1 MRYQQ
6 FWADMH
12 SNIHHH
18 QMNQLPQWYE
28 HAKAVMDF
36 WPIAYYPF
44 ALRKTPSGAALE
56 DLIPQKDYCADWETV
71 RALAA
76 QAEQEGWPFFMG
88 YEWQGDGSDGDHNVF
103 YLNNDEAILQPRKYL
118 ELRDQLAGHE
128 AIAVPHHL
136 AYKPDSR
143 GKNWSTHDEKFSP
156 IAEIYSSH
164 GSSENDDGPIP
175 MVRHVHMGPRISGTS
190 YESGLAQGHH
200 VSVIASGDNHAV
212 PGEADHG
219 MMCAL
224 AENNTKEAIWAA
236 LRSGRT
242 YGVSRSR
249 IGVDFSIGGKV
260 MGETV
265 PAGPQ
270 PLAITIHGTNAVD
283 RIELLRDS
291 IPEKTYVHSGS
302 WERAPLPEKFRFKFE
317 VEFGWGPDLKAFP
330 GNETKTWA
338 GSLRVPGTLLSV
350 EKLWNSF
357 GQRIDHQDDKG
368 CDFNLITRQTSET
381 GKWMGSSPTRQEG
394 FIFEVEGGLDDV
406 LDLTVNGKNYPLVV
420 RDLLQGT
427 RVYSEYE
434 EAEKMVYDRYPDAHH
449 YRDDLIWH
457 SAFKFR
463 VRRAA
468 PESAY
473 LVSINETLDL
483 VPGSNYR
490 LRVWQKNGDIAW
502 SSPIYC
508 E

>member
-1 MRYQQ
+1 MQYQQ

-18 QMNQLPQWYE
+18 QMGQLLQWYD

-44 ALRKTPSGAALE
+44 AIRGTPSGAALE
-56 DLIPQKDYCADWETV
+56 DLIPQEDYRTDWELI
-71 RALAA
+71 RELAA
-76 QAEQEGWPFFMG
+76 RAELEGWPFFMG

-103 YLNNDEAILQPRKYL
+103 YLHNDEEILQPRKYL
-118 ELRDQLAGHE
+118 ALRDALAGHE

-136 AYKPDSR
+136 AYKPGSR

-175 MVRHVHMGPRISGTS
+175 MERHVHMGPRITGTC
-190 YESGLAQGHH
+190 YESGAALGYHIGI
-200 VSVIASGDNHAV
+200 IASGDNHAV

-224 AENNTKEAIWAA
+224 AENGSKESIWAA

-249 IGVDFSIGGKV
+249 IGLDFTIGGRA

-270 PLAITIHGTNAVD
+270 ELSIQVTGTNAVD
-283 RIELLRDS
+283 RIELLRNQ

-302 WERAPLPEKFRFKFE
+302 WERTALPGRFRFKFE
-317 VEFGWGPDLKAFP
+317 VEFGWGPDFKAFP
-330 GNETKTWA
+330 GNETKTWE
-338 GSLRVPGTLLSV
+338 GRLQVPGTLLSV

-357 GQRIDHQDDKG
+357 GQKLNH
-368 CDFNLITRQTSET
+368 CDGKVCEFTLTTHQTSET
-381 GKWMGSSPTRQEG
+381 GKWMGSSPTRREG
-394 FIFEVEGGLDDV
+394 FLFEVEGSMEDV
-406 LDLTVNGKNYPLVV
+406 LDLTVNGKSYPLAVGE
-420 RDLLQGT
+420 LLQGT

-434 EAEKMVYDRYPDAHH
+434 EAEAMVYGRYPDARH

-463 VRRAA
+463 VKRAA
-468 PESAY
+468 PEAAY
-473 LVSINETLDL
+473 RVGIRETLEL
-483 VPGSNYR
+483 LPGSSYR